1 MDLNPSNVAAASHAG
16 ADRPPE
22 YLAAFDRL
30 LVSLSSR
37 SPESLAATLNNL
49 NLAFPSPGDGH
60 GVLVATPD
68 FSAGIPTGVTY
79 PNLRLVP
86 STAAAASITNLFL
99 TAADFL
105 NAFTMMQ
112 EPKASA
118 CLVLG
123 ADADALSPA
132 FIRSL
137 ANTVLDD
144 TIDLAVPY
152 YQIGPHQG
160 LVNSAILYPVTR
172 TLFGT
177 LPRFPLAIDLG
188 LSYRMAERLAN
199 SVQRFSSAGAN
210 ETILWP
216 VAENAVANF
225 AMTEVETGPYS
236 LVQPPPADLNAL
248 LTQILGSLF
257 SDVEAKASYWQR
269 VRPNRPARAVP
280 AAPSP
285 SEGWPDVTPMLEAF
299 RMAYTNLAEIWALV
313 LPPNS
318 LLGLKHLSL
327 MPPARFHLADALWV
341 RIVYDFML
349 AYRQRTINRG
359 HLLGAL
365 TPLYLAWVAS
375 HIILANGGTLPE
387 QHIQELVATFEN
399 DKAYL
404 VSRWRWP
411 DRFNP

>member
-1 MDLNPSNVAAASHAG
+1 MDLNPSNVAAASHPE

-22 YLAAFDRL
+22 HSAGLDRL

-37 SPESLAATLNNL
+37 SPESLAVTLNNL

-68 FSAGIPTGVTY
+68 FSAAVPPGTTY
-79 PNLRLVP
+79 PNLRLMQYAP
-86 STAAAASITNLFL
+86 AAASITNRFL

-123 ADADALSPA
+123 ADADALSPGSI
-132 FIRSL
+132 FSL
-137 ANTVLDD
+137 AHTVLDG

-188 LSYRMAERLAN
+188 LSYRMAERVAN
-199 SVQRFSSAGAN
+199 SGQRFSSTAAT
-210 ETILWP
+210 EAILWP
-216 VAENAVANF
+216 VAEAAVAHF
-225 AMTEVETGPYS
+225 AMTEVDTGPYS
-236 LVQPPPADLNAL
+236 AQPAPADLNAL

-269 VRPNRPARAVP
+269 VRPVRPARAMP
-280 AAPSP
+280 ATPPP

-299 RMAYTNLAEIWALV
+299 RIAYTNLAEIWALV

-327 MPPARFHLADALWV
+327 MPPDRFHMADALWV

-375 HIILANGGTLPE
+375 HIILAVGGIPPE
-387 QHIQELVATFEN
+387 QHIQELAATFEN

>member
-1 MDLNPSNVAAASHAG
+1 MDLNPSNVAAASHPE

-22 YLAAFDRL
+22 HPAGFDRL

-37 SPESLAATLNNL
+37 SPESVAVTLNNL
-49 NLAFPSPGDGH
+49 NQAFPSPGDGH

-68 FSAGIPTGVTY
+68 FSAAIPTGATY
-79 PNLRLVP
+79 PNLRLVRSAP
-86 STAAAASITNLFL
+86 AAASITNRFL

-123 ADADALSPA
+123 ADAEALSPA

-137 ANTVLDD
+137 ANTVLDG

-160 LVNSAILYPVTR
+160 LVNSAILYPVSR

-199 SVQRFSSAGAN
+199 SVQRFSSAGAT
-210 ETILWP
+210 EAILWP
-216 VAENAVANF
+216 VAEAAVANF
-225 AMTEVETGPYS
+225 AMTEADTGPYS
-236 LVQPPPADLNAL
+236 APPAPADLNAL
-248 LTQILGSLF
+248 LAQILGSLF

-269 VRPNRPARAVP
+269 VRPIRPARAMP
-280 AAPSP
+280 AAPPP
-285 SEGWPDVTPMLEAF
+285 SDGWPDVTPMLEAF
-299 RMAYTNLAEIWALV
+299 RLAYTNLAEIWALV

-327 MPPARFHLADALWV
+327 MPPARFHMADALWV
-341 RIVYDFML
+341 RIVYDFVL

-375 HIILANGGTLPE
+375 HIIRANGGTAPE